1 MNAPVLMSA
10 GLESLIFIAIIVA
23 IMGIIVLGVILVKK
37 YVKPLGIHKDEI
49 SEEQAAKEELDR
61 VLIPIEDENV
71 QKQMEEDMN
80 KNGK

>member
-10 GLESLIFIAIIVA
+10 GLESLLFIAIIVA

-37 YVKPLGIHKDEI
+37 YVKPLRIQKDEI

>member
-10 GLESLIFIAIIVA
+10 GLESLLFIAIIVA

-37 YVKPLGIHKDEI
+37 YVKPLSIQKDEI

>member
-37 YVKPLGIHKDEI
+37 YVKPLSIQKDEI